1 MNKIKKH
8 IEKSSIIPRYTS
20 YPTAPHFNED
30 VDSNLVN
37 IWYNNLHKKVDCISL
52 YVHIPFCEKLCL
64 FCACNMKIVNTY
76 DPVQQYLDLLEKEIS
91 LISKAIKNCP
101 HIKHLHFGG
110 GSPTALKGV
119 DFRKLMA
126 VLKKHF
132 PIDEQTDISV
142 EIDPRT
148 VDDEKMTSYTDCGMN
163 RISVGVQ
170 DFNEQVQ
177 QSVNRVQPYDLIKL
191 VIDKL
196 KKQGVESINIDIM
209 YGLPFQTL
217 KTLDDTLD
225 KILSLSPD
233 RLSVF
238 GYAHV
243 PWMKAHQKLIPEE
256 VLPSITLRLQMYEKI
271 KNYLVNNGYKA
282 IGLDH
287 FAKDTDVMVDAF
299 DNRKLNRNFQGY
311 TTDTANALIGIG
323 HSSIGYTPDGYMQ
336 NYLEPQQYKKSLE
349 DGDLPIKKGFAISDI
364 DIFRRNIINDI
375 MCYMEV
381 DLKNYNDNWNSFF
394 NDEISRLG
402 ELLDDDLIQLDNG
415 IITIPD
421 TSRSLIRIV
430 ASVFDTYL
438 NNGKG
443 KHSSAI

>member
-8 IEKSSIIPRYTS
+8 IEKSNKVPRYTS
-20 YPTAPHFNED
+20 YPTAPHFNEG

-37 IWYNNLHKKVDCISL
+37 IWYNNLYKKVDNISL

-64 FCACNMKIVNTY
+64 FCGCNMKVVNKY
-76 DPVQQYLDLLEKEIS
+76 DPIQQYLDLLEKEIL
-91 LISKAIKNCP
+91 LISKALKNCP

-110 GSPTALKGV
+110 GSPTALKGA
-119 DFRKLMA
+119 DFRKLMQ
-126 VLKKHF
+126 VLKKYF
-132 PIDEQTDISV
+132 PIDEKTDIAV

-148 VDDEKMTSYTDCGMN
+148 VDDEKMTSYTDSGMN
-163 RISVGVQ
+163 RISLGVQ

-177 QSVNRVQPYDLIKL
+177 KSVNRVQPYDLIKL

-196 KKQGVESINIDIM
+196 KKQGVKSINMDIM

-217 KTLDDTLD
+217 ETLDDTLE
-225 KILSLSPD
+225 KVLSLSPD

-256 VLPSITLRLQMYEKI
+256 VLPDTTLRLQMYEKI
-271 KNYLVNNGYKA
+271 KNYFVNNGYKA

-287 FAKDTDVMVDAF
+287 FAKVTDTMVEAL
-299 DNRKLNRNFQGY
+299 DNKKLNRNFQGY

-349 DGDLPIKKGFAISDI
+349 DGDLPIKKGFAVSDV
-364 DIFRRNIINDI
+364 DIFRRNIINEI
-375 MCYMEV
+375 MCYLEV
-381 DLKNYNDNWNSFF
+381 DLKKYNDDWSNFF
-394 NDEISRLG
+394 SDEISRLG
-402 ELLDDDLIQLDNG
+402 ELIDDNLISLDDGVIRV
-415 IITIPD
+415 PD

-430 ASVFDTYL
+430 SASFDTYL